1 MKTINRFTVTLI
13 AGLILVFAPV
23 PRGAH
28 ANVIPLLDVGGDATD
43 FTALAEGEAA
53 GLAFTLETGFSDI
66 VITPDV
72 FCLECSG
79 RFVLMRDR
87 VGSDAQLSDLVFA
100 AVFGGGKA
108 GPIALPTPLDA
119 ATYFL
124 ILVLDSGTAGWLGS
138 ADAEI
143 FEAAG
148 VAASISL
155 FADAGN
161 TDTTFPG
168 ATNFSAVFGLDHFVH
183 ITGATEIVAVAA
195 PPTAWLLIAGLGW
208 LAWRRRPAT
217 R

>member
-1 MKTINRFTVTLI
+1 MRGRRAAV
-13 AGLILVFAPV
+13 AELILGFAPA
-23 PRGAH
+23 PRSAN
-28 ANVIPLLDVGGDATD
+28 ANVITLLDVGGDPTD
-43 FTALAEGEAA
+43 FTALAAGESA
-53 GLAFTLETGFSDI
+53 GLAFTLETGFSDV

-100 AVFGGGKA
+100 SVYGGGQA
-108 GPIALPTPLDA
+108 DPIALPTPLDM

-138 ADAEI
+138 ADADI
-143 FEAAG
+143 FEAPG
-148 VAASISL
+148 VAAGISL

-183 ITGATEIVAVAA
+183 ITGAGDIVAVAA
-195 PPTAWLLIAGLGW
+195 PPTAWLLIGGLSL
-208 LAWRRRPAT
+208 LALRRRPAT
-217 R
+217 H